1 MKILKIGFSG
11 LVVILFGVCLTIAQV
26 LFIREFLVV
35 LNGNELS
42 IGLIYFSWF
51 LGITIGAGVA
61 SKFSDRVKYQQFY
74 ISLFLLFQGITFPVL
89 IYFVRTLRLI
99 INIPPTQ
106 FIPFINLIISIVI
119 IVIPFS
125 FITGMVFPLMCVW
138 IQKAMKNERIS
149 LGTIY
154 VLESLGSVLGGI
166 IFNFFLVIYFNTYTI
181 IFLILFLTA
190 LNLFLLNL
198 KNMLRSQAGAW
209 ERDREA
215 GAWEQDRETADE
227 TSVLQYGLI
236 KEKKLSLY
244 ILIIIG
250 IVILF
255 SFFLLMNPMRS
266 NVEKFSIN
274 QRWKAYGEE
283 FKLLDT
289 TNTKYQN
296 LSLAIQEGQYSL
308 LSNGQIMVSFPND
321 YEDGQF
327 VHFFMSMHPN
337 PKDIL
342 FIGEGNYS
350 ALKFFD
356 QYNINKLDYVE
367 IDPKVFDFVKKSLD
381 KETQSLLEVSSLN
394 GLKSSKVFNNSH
406 LFSNRKI
413 RVNYIDGRLFVKRSN
428 EKYDLI
434 IAHLPD
440 PSTASLNRYYTE
452 EFFKEARRI
461 LKDDGVFITSVSGS
475 VNYFGEELSRYV
487 GSVYYTLKKV
497 FPYIV
502 ITPEGINNF
511 IASMSPGIVTSNI
524 EILAKRFELRKIQTE
539 YFTPFHFNMLLPHNR
554 VEYVRNY
561 LDDLKDIPINSD
573 MHPISYFLNLAIWN
587 KFSGSGIAGF
597 FNIISRVKLFWFVI
611 ILLIFLILRF
621 CFLLVKKREE
631 LRVVKFNS
639 IFAIFTTGFAGMAFS
654 IIMIFVFQNIYGYV
668 YQKIGLIVA
677 IFMIGLAIGGYV
689 FSTKFK
695 DDLKQLV
702 KSLIIMEI
710 VICLFAILLSVFF
723 KIVSEL
729 NEATFLNR
737 FISGETVWRIKE
749 ILFYGLIFVSGF
761 LTGGEF
767 PLAGRVLLSCEMKLG
782 KSAGIV
788 DSADHL
794 GAMFGA
800 FITGV
805 VLVPVLG
812 IVQAC
817 LVLAIMKLCSFALF
831 LLYKVN
837 LET

>member
-51 LGITIGAGVA
+51 FGITIGAAVA
-61 SKFSDRVKYQQFY
+61 SKFSDKVKYQQFY
-74 ISLFLLFQGITFPVL
+74 VSLLLLFQGIIFPIL
-89 IYFVRTLRLI
+89 IYFVRILRLI

-106 FIPFINLIISIVI
+106 FIPFINLIVSIVI

-125 FITGMVFPLMCVW
+125 LITGMVFPLMCVW
-138 IQKAMKNERIS
+138 IQRVMKNERIS

-198 KNMLRSQAGAW
+198 KNILRSQAGAW
-209 ERDREA
+209 ERDKGD
-215 GAWEQDRETADE
+215 GAWEQDKENMSTEQHKGNGASEQNRETTNE
-227 TSVLQYGLI
+227 TLVLQNISI
-236 KEKKLSLY
+236 KEKKLSSY

-250 IVILF
+250 IIIIF
-255 SFFLLMNPMRS
+255 SFFFLMNPMRN
-266 NVEKFSIN
+266 NVEKFTIN

-283 FKLLDT
+283 FKLLNT
-289 TNTKYQN
+289 INTKYQN

-350 ALKFFD
+350 ALKFFV

-367 IDPKVFDFVKKSLD
+367 IDPKVYDFVKKYLD
-381 KETQSLLEVSSLN
+381 KETQFVVPALA
-394 GLKSSKVFNNSH
+394 G
-406 LFSNRKI
+406 KI
-413 RVNYIDGRLFVKRSN
+413 HTFYTDGRLFVKRSN

-434 IAHLPD
+434 IVHLPD

-452 EFFKEARRI
+452 EFFKEAQKI

-475 VNYFGEELSRYV
+475 FNYFGKELSRYV

-502 ITPEGINNF
+502 VTPEGVNNF
-511 IASMSPGIVTSNI
+511 IASMSPGVVTSNI
-524 EILAKRFELRKIQTE
+524 EILAKRFESRKIQTE
-539 YFTPFHFNMLLPHNR
+539 YFTPFHFNMLLPPNR

-561 LDDLKDIPINSD
+561 LDGLKNIPINSD

-587 KFSGSGIAGF
+587 RFSGSGITGF
-597 FNIISRVKLFWFVI
+597 FNIILRVKLFWFVI
-611 ILLIFLILRF
+611 ILLIFLILRL

-639 IFAIFTTGFAGMAFS
+639 IFAIFTTGFVGMAFS

-702 KSLIIMEI
+702 KSLIIMEFI
-710 VICLFAILLSVFF
+710 ICLFAIILSLFF
-723 KIVSEL
+723 SVGNAYMRSLHSAEL
-729 NEATFLNR
+729 VWIMNEG
-737 FISGETVWRIKE
+737 I
-749 ILFYGLIFVSGF
+749 FYMMIFVSGF

-767 PLAGRVLLSCEMKLG
+767 PLVGRVLLSCEMKLG

-788 DSADHL
+788 NSADHL
-794 GAMFGA
+794 GAMCGA